1 MYIPKGRIG
10 SWEGKDVLHVTKD
23 EYDNDDTIKPTRFIY
38 AVDNLIGD
46 GNTYLIRNNVVFAQ
60 LLNEHGDINM
70 IEERK
75 YYRPVKFND
84 IPPEVKRKVK
94 FNNAEGEFVFKK
106 ETVTFKEDVIPKGT
120 SKDMDRGKRAAN
132 KTVDDWIGFGM
143 NATVEDILKGKK

>member
-23 EYDNDDTIKPTRFIY
+23 EYDNSDIIKPTKFIY

-46 GNTYLIRNNVVFAQ
+46 GNTYLVRNNVVFAQ

-70 IEERK
+70 IENRN
-75 YYRPVKFND
+75 YYRPMKVN
-84 IPPEVKRKVK
+84 IPPKEEQKIK

-106 ETVTFKEDVIPKGT
+106 ETVTFNKDVIPKEKKK
-120 SKDMDRGKRAAN
+120 SKTAGKRIAN
-132 KTVDDWIGFGM
+132 KTVDEWIGFGM

>member
-1 MYIPKGRIG
+1 MRIPEGRIG

-23 EYDNDDTIKPTRFIY
+23 EYDNGDTIKPTRFIY

-46 GNTYLIRNNVVFAQ
+46 GNTYLVRNNVVFAQ

-70 IEERK
+70 IENRN
-75 YYRPVKFND
+75 YYRPMKAN
-84 IPPEVKRKVK
+84 IPPKEEQKIK

-106 ETVTFKEDVIPKGT
+106 ETVTFNKDVIPKGT

-143 NATVEDILKGKK
+143 NATVEEILKGKK

>member
-1 MYIPKGRIG
+1 MR
-10 SWEGKDVLHVTKD
+10 
-23 EYDNDDTIKPTRFIY
+23 
-38 AVDNLIGD
+38 IGD
-46 GNTYLIRNNVVFAQ
+46 GNTYLVRNNVVFAQ

-75 YYRPVKFND
+75 YYRPMKVNV
-84 IPPEVKRKVK
+84 PPKEETKLR

-120 SKDMDRGKRAAN
+120 SRGKRAAI

-143 NATVEDILKGKK
+143 NATVEEILKGKK